1 MTKCT
6 RCHERIP
13 AKRLAAVPKARY
25 CLACQPLYD
34 DYVKPPD
41 SVMAVM
47 GEGDVD
53 ILVSER
59 SE

>member
-13 AKRLAAVPKARY
+13 AKRLAAVPGATRCTSCQAR
-25 CLACQPLYD
+25 YD

>member
-1 MTKCT
+1 MPDCH
-6 RCHERIP
+6 RCRRPIP
-13 AKRLAAVPKARY
+13 AKRLRAVPTATRCVECQAR
-25 CLACQPLYD
+25 YD
-34 DYVKPPD
+34 DYAKPSE
-41 SVMAVM
+41 SVMVVM